1 MENGI
6 IESSL
11 VFALEGGVLQPRANA
26 MPAAEKF
33 SRAGYDVAAL
43 LDAR

>member
-1 MENGI
+1 MI
-6 IESSL
+6 
-11 VFALEGGVLQPRANA
+11 FALENGVLQPRANA

-43 LDAR
+43 LDPR